1 LLEPDAMNHLLD
13 HEDPML
19 HLKSIWKNLDQDNV
33 ILSIS
38 DIRKAEKIAQSA
50 LEPKPIDYIGIVQY
64 ESEFE
69 VLKELSCSGCEGKIG
84 DFTRYFKSRFAALKK
99 LVRNR
104 RELGNCINITK
115 AKKLTGDVRF
125 IGLVNSAVTT
135 RNGHRML
142 ELEDEG
148 ARIKALVMNDSR
160 YINDPVT
167 HDEVVGIVGKR
178 FKDFVIVDEIVRP
191 GHPIN
196 KSFRTAD
203 KPISAAFISDLHV
216 GSKHFLYDEW
226 KRFVDRLNTRNSIK
240 YIVMAGD
247 LIDGVGIYPK
257 QEEDLQ
263 IEDIVSQYEELSG
276 LIKGIPE
283 HIKIVMVPGNHDA
296 VRPAEPQPAL
306 PEEIRNLFGD
316 NIVFTANPS
325 SFRLSGVEVLAYHGR
340 SIDDLV
346 SQIPGTSYDRPLE
359 VMKAVLQK
367 RHLAPVYGG
376 KTPISPEKEDYL
388 VIDTI
393 PDIFVTGHVHAI
405 GVETYRG
412 IKLINSST
420 WQAQTDYQRMRN
432 ITPDPC
438 QVVVVNLG
446 TGETSIESFLT

>member
-1 LLEPDAMNHLLD
+1 MDHLLD
-13 HEDPML
+13 HEDPMM
-19 HLKSIWKNLDQDNV
+19 HLKSIWKNLNQDNA
-33 ILSIS
+33 ILSIK

-50 LEPKPIDYIGIVQY
+50 LEPKHIDYIGVVQY

-69 VLKELSCSGCEGKIG
+69 VLRELTCSQCEGKIG
-84 DFTRYFKSRFAALKK
+84 DFTQYFKNRFGALRR

-104 RELGNCINITK
+104 RELENCIDITK
-115 AKKLTGDVRF
+115 AKKITGEVKF

-148 ARIKALVMNDSR
+148 GRIKSLVLSDSR
-160 YINDPVT
+160 FIDDPVT
-167 HDEVVGIVGKR
+167 QDEVVGIVGKR
-178 FKDFVIVDEIVRP
+178 FKDLVIVDEIVRP

-203 KPISAAFISDLHV
+203 QPISAAFISDIHV

-226 KRFVDRLNTRNSIK
+226 KRFVKRLNTQNSIK
-240 YIVMAGD
+240 YIVMTGD

-263 IEDIVSQYEELSG
+263 IEDIVSQYEELSN
-276 LIKGIPE
+276 LVRGIPD
-283 HIKIVMVPGNHDA
+283 HIKMIMVPGNHDA

-316 NIVFTANPS
+316 NVLFTANPS
-325 SFRLSGVEVLAYHGR
+325 TFRLSGVEVLAYHGR

-346 SQIPGTSYDRPLE
+346 TQIPRTSYDRPLE
-359 VMKAVLQK
+359 VMKAILQK

-388 VIDTI
+388 VIDSI
-393 PDIFVTGHVHAI
+393 PDIFVTGHVHSI

-432 ITPDPC
+432 ITPEPC

-446 TGETSIESFLT
+446 TGETRIESYLT